1 MPIVS
6 STIIEDAPQSDGRRW
21 ITERHVDQLGIEHL
35 VHYMAA
41 AATNTAP
48 IMAARAI
55 QIGADLA
62 AAEVAANVAAV
73 ILAGKFAV
81 ITLNYSTAAQ
91 GFAALRAAFPSMT
104 KTNVVF
110 TGEFL
115 STLTSGQLQIAFGMT
130 AGQVTTLQ
138 ANYLTPLAALA
149 ASIWASVGA

>member
-21 ITERHVDQLGIEHL
+21 VTERHVDQLGIEHL
-35 VHYMAA
+35 VPYMAA
-41 AATNTAP
+41 APTNTEP

-104 KTNVVF
+104 MTNVV
-110 TGEFL
+110 
-115 STLTSGQLQIAFGMT
+115 
-130 AGQVTTLQ
+130 
-138 ANYLTPLAALA
+138 
-149 ASIWASVGA
+149 